1 MDIQLKVGGGG
12 LTGNAAR
19 KRVGY
24 TVNWPRQKDYEGLV
38 VRAGE
43 RISTGERSVS
53 VRMRS

>member
-24 TVNWPRQKDYEGLV
+24 IVNWQRQKDYEGLV
-38 VRAGE
+38 VRAGGCVT
-43 RISTGERSVS
+43 TGESESKCKIV
-53 VRMRS
+53 